1 MERLERTFS
10 GSAAA
15 LCSGVKPCS
24 SWGSTGWPPS
34 SSLSASARSPAHT
47 AACSSVFRIERTFA
61 GVGGSSTTSSSS
73 CSDVSTVRLRGL
85 KRSDFAV
92 SDRPAGL
99 GGVLDNGGTGLLKP
113 GLKGGV
119 TDLDVADGS
128 AAAAVESSGAL
139 RLLEDGVDIKLHKSA
154 RGQEVIS
161 RGESRPHVRGGSNK
175 RILKSSPRARA
186 L

>member
-1 MERLERTFS
+1 MYCLERLERTFS

-99 GGVLDNGGTGLLKP
+99 GGVLDDGGTGRLKP

-161 RGESRPHVRGGSNK
+161 RGESQAERTTCRGAK
-175 RILKSSPRARA
+175 
-186 L
+186 